1 MAEKFLN
8 GAKISTVGE
17 QMRRERVTQRMRMQI
32 PVDVGDANVFFD
44 DAPDG
49 ALRKAPA
56 GIIEKDRFGV
66 RPLPATR
73 PIGLLQELFAQRP
86 IFFQRFLGLSPVRN
100 DAFLA
105 ALAADAKDAFPL
117 LHVGKIEAGEFA
129 DAQARGVK
137 EFQERPVA
145 AKEQAFFSWH
155 RMTPP
160 AWQIHGGRQ
169 RERYA
174 PFLSCP

>member
-17 QMRRERVTQRMRMQI
+17 QMRRERVTQRMRMQV
-32 PVDVGDANVFFD
+32 PVDVGDANVFLD

-49 ALRKAPA
+49 ALGKAPA
-56 GIIEKDRFGV
+56 GIIEEDRFGV

-73 PIGLLQELFAQRP
+73 QIRLLQELFAQRP

-100 DAFLA
+100 NAFLA
-105 ALAADAKDAFPL
+105 ALAADTKDAFLL
-117 LHVGKIEAGEFA
+117 LHVRKIEAGEFA
-129 DAQARGVK
+129 NAQTCGVK
-137 EFQERPVA
+137 QLQERPVA
-145 AKEQAFFSWH
+145 AKEQSFFGWD

-160 AWQIHGGRQ
+160 AW
-169 RERYA
+169 
-174 PFLSCP
+174 